1 MIAVPKRAPD
11 VIKTSVWLAVAVLS
25 MAACGSCGSS
35 SGGAGAASSPSSGSS
50 TTTTKPATGLTLPS
64 DICTLVTADEASAAL
79 GTTVTNLGATTG
91 ATIPGAC
98 FYGSA
103 GGTSSASLLI
113 FAQSYPSASTAAA
126 VQPDQIAAAFRGLYG
141 IASAK
146 AVTGIGDKAFEYSAT
161 SSQSGNNGIAIFV
174 FKSNIV
180 LFIAMSPSSDSS
192 KIEGLARTAVGR
204 LH

>member
-1 MIAVPKRAPD
+1 MIAMPKRAPN

-35 SGGAGAASSPSSGSS
+35 SGGSGAASSPGSGSS
-50 TTTTKPATGLTLPS
+50 TTKPATGLTLPS

-79 GTTVTNLGATTG
+79 GTAVTNLGATTG

-98 FYGSA
+98 FYGST

-113 FAQSYPSASTAAA
+113 FAQAYPNASTAAA

-161 SSQSGNNGIAIFV
+161 SSTSGSSGIAIFV

-180 LFIAMSPSSDSS
+180 LFIAMSPSSDSG